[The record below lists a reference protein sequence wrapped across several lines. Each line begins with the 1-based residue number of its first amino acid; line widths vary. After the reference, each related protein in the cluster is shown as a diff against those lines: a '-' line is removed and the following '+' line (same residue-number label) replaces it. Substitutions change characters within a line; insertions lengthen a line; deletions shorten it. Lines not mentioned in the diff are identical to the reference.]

1 WSAAEDVPGLTLSQ
15 EDRINLA
22 MRLALHETDGWREI
36 LATQASEIDNP
47 DRLAEFRYL
56 LDSLDADLAVR
67 EAFFE
72 SLRDPANRSREPWV
86 LDGLRNLHHPL
97 RARTAVRF
105 VLPALEML
113 EEIQRTGDI
122 FFPTGWMA
130 STLSGH
136 NSTEVVDIVEGF
148 LEARPDYPQR
158 LVQKILQA
166 SDMVER
172 SARIA
177 HSEGR

>member
-1 WSAAEDVPGLTLSQ
+1 
-15 EDRINLA
+15 
-22 MRLALHETDGWREI
+22 
-36 LATQASEIDNP
+36 
-47 DRLAEFRYL
+47 
-56 LDSLDADLAVR
+56 
-67 EAFFE
+67 
-72 SLRDPANRSREPWV
+72 
-86 LDGLRNLHHPL
+86 
-97 RARTAVRF
+97 
-105 VLPALEML
+105 ML

-148 LEARPDYPQR
+148 LAARPDYPQR

-177 HSEGR
+177 HGDGR